1 MNALLT
7 LLYLLLCVAIVIFVP
22 PLVVPFVSDY
32 GVFSVFDAAKAVL
45 LCTALATIF
54 GLYAY
59 KSDVDGRFL
68 LRLFVGALLVRM
80 IIGLAIFT
88 FKGQNFFGG
97 DAITYDYYGLAQM
110 LGWGGDK
117 YYQSIANQ
125 FVRSG
130 EGSGWGMVY
139 LVAAVYQLV
148 GRNMLATQLM
158 NCVFGAA
165 TAVVVY
171 LCAHHVFQNI
181 RVARIAGIAVAFYPS
196 LVLWSAQGLK
206 DGPTVFCLT
215 VAILATLKLGEK
227 LTIKYIVVLLGVL
240 VSLIALRFYVFYMI
254 AVAIGGAFVIGMQQ
268 ISATSFARQ
277 FMAMILLGLALTYFG
292 VTRSASVQIE
302 RYGDLKLLQVSRSDQ
317 ARTGESG
324 FGKDVD
330 VSSTS
335 GAISTIPM
343 GILYLLFAPFPWQ
356 ITTLRQS
363 ITLPEMIIWWAS
375 FPLLVLGL
383 WFTIKYRL
391 RMISPIL
398 IFTVMLTLAYSVFQG
413 NVGTA
418 YRQRAQLLVFYFIFV
433 AVGFVLMK
441 EKREERK
448 RRIAEYRHAT
458 IVHAATAYK
467 DRPGRTSA

>member
-7 LLYLLLCVAIVIFVP
+7 LLYLLLCVGIVIFVP
-22 PLVVPFVSDY
+22 PLVMPFVADY
-32 GVFSVFDAAKAVL
+32 GVFSAFDAAKAVL
-45 LCTALATIF
+45 LCTALATIS

-59 KSDVDGRFL
+59 KSEVDGRFL
-68 LRLFVGALLVRM
+68 LRLFVAALLVRM
-80 IIGLAIFT
+80 IIGLTIFT

-97 DAITYDYYGLAQM
+97 DAVTYDYFGLAQM

-117 YYQSIANQ
+117 YYQSIANK

-139 LVAAVYQLV
+139 LVAAIYQLV
-148 GRNMLATQLM
+148 GRNMLATQLV

-165 TAVVVY
+165 TAVVIY

-206 DGPTVFCLT
+206 DGPTVFCLA

-227 LTIKYIVVLLGVL
+227 LSIKYIVVLVCVL
-240 VSLIALRFYVFYMI
+240 LSLIALRFYVFYMI
-254 AVAIGGAFVIGMQQ
+254 AVAIGGAFIIGMQQ
-268 ISATSFARQ
+268 VSATSFARQ
-277 FMAMILLGLALTYFG
+277 FIAMILLGLALTYVG
-292 VTRSASVQIE
+292 VTRSASLQIE
-302 RYGDLKLLQVSRSDQ
+302 RYGDLRLLQTSRSDQ
-317 ARTGESG
+317 ARSAESG

-343 GILYLLFAPFPWQ
+343 GLLYLLFAPFPWQ
-356 ITTLRQS
+356 ITSLRQS
-363 ITLPEMIIWWAS
+363 ITLPEMMIWWAS
-375 FPLLVLGL
+375 FPMLVLGL
-383 WFTIKYRL
+383 WFTVKYRL

-418 YRQRAQLLVFYFIFV
+418 YRQRSQVLVFYFIFV
-433 AVGFVLMK
+433 AVGFVLMM

-448 RRIAEYRHAT
+448 RRVAEDRQAALVRAT
-458 IVHAATAYK
+458 TAYK
-467 DRPGRTSA
+467 DRVR